1 MTKFFSVV
9 YTVDTEGPLNE
20 PIKVTFERIYALF
33 GLKFKPAKINL
44 NFFLDQKMDLPL
56 APFKKR
62 KFYMIFNKRS
72 LNNNSNWKRMI
83 ILYRTIMYNF

>member
-9 YTVDTEGPLNE
+9 HTVDTEGPLNE

-44 NFFLDQKMDLPL
+44 IFFWI
-56 APFKKR
+56 KKWI
-62 KFYMIFNKRS
+62 YH
-72 LNNNSNWKRMI
+72 
-83 ILYRTIMYNF
+83 